1 MKKPHPEAD
10 LATYV
15 RAIIAAGFTPY
26 AVDTGGDADE
36 VTLTLEAMVLEAT
49 LVDDAILW
57 FTSSLGTT
65 HWAQVVFDNSPAEM
79 ISDYSASTLDWGPGF
94 EFSIAIEKTQATFEE
109 PAEEAPKQ
117 IETQAGIVAAARI
130 AIPQVALSTLWE
142 PDEDAR
148 FDEHGMTK
156 PGSCF
161 YQEDPEDWQA
171 WQSEVRAVCIFDGRL
186 HKGAAFLGGSWY
198 RDEDEPQTSD
208 PEIGGYYPQ
217 MVCEAL
223 EELAAYE
230 GNPHSAAILE
240 FVRMITDEKK
250 GEKSLEQ
257 VLQKPLTALE
267 AL

>member
-1 MKKPHPEAD
+1 MKTPHPEAEA
-10 LATYV
+10 LTRYIE
-15 RAIIAAGFTPY
+15 AIIAAGFSPVS
-26 AVDTGGDADE
+26 VDTNGEGDED
-36 VTLTLEAMVLEAT
+36 TPSLELMVAEAT
-49 LVDDAILW
+49 SVDDAVLW
-57 FTSSLGTT
+57 FRSNIGTT
-65 HWAQVVFDNSPAEM
+65 HWAHVVFGNSPAEL

-94 EFSIAIEKTQATFEE
+94 EFSIAIEKAQATFEE
-109 PAEEAPKQ
+109 PAEEAPAQ

-156 PGSCF
+156 PGGCF

-171 WQSEVRAVCIFDGRL
+171 WQSEVRAVCIFDGRVYQ
-186 HKGAAFLGGSWY
+186 GSSYMGGSWY
-198 RDEDEPQTSD
+198 RDEDEPQASD

-240 FVRMITDEKK
+240 FVRMVTDER
-250 GEKSLEQ
+250 KSTVDIQ
-257 VLQKPLTALE
+257 
-267 AL
+267 